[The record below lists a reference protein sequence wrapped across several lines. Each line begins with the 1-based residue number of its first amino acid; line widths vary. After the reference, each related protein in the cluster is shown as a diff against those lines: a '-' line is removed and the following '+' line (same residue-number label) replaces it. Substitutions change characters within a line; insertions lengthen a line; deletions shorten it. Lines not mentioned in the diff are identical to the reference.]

1 MSGVAPVPV
10 FAPAVPK
17 ASSPLEGILEVCREL
32 IVRFYFGMPLRASLP
47 AWRALL
53 ELSGALGCW
62 GHGRA
67 RASSV
72 WDCPMALL
80 SPSVTSVLWPA
91 AIWAMKRS
99 LGWAV
104 WLWSGFLHP
113 ALALRALCPIPAL
126 PAPTHCSCFEQTSPR
141 PMERFCLWEGCWWKP
156 GQAWKA
162 PWGLVWVWLWQFG
175 ARRRVGGAALHFRER
190 IAGWI
195 AASSQP
201 GVLDPSGNSGRT
213 GAQRVLL

>member
-113 ALALRALCPIPAL
+113 ALALRALCPICLLPHTAPAL
-126 PAPTHCSCFEQTSPR
+126 SRPPPDPWRGSVCGKDAGGSQDRHGKHRGVWSGFGCGSLGLGGVWEVLPCISGKGLQGGLQPAPSLES
-141 PMERFCLWEGCWWKP
+141 
-156 GQAWKA
+156 
-162 PWGLVWVWLWQFG
+162 
-175 ARRRVGGAALHFRER
+175 
-190 IAGWI
+190 
-195 AASSQP
+195 
-201 GVLDPSGNSGRT
+201 
-213 GAQRVLL
+213 